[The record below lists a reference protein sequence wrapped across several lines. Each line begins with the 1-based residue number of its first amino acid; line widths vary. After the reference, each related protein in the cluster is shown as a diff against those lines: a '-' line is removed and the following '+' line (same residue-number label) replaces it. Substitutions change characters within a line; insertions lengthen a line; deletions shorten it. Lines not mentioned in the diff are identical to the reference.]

1 VLVLV
6 VVLIATNAL
15 TLAALALVLS
25 RPPARLV
32 ARWKR
37 SRQIRSDPEAAAAL
51 DRTPAPPGPRGSTR
65 RLISVEILNP
75 VELAGTRSRWAGIA
89 GALLPGL
96 TRRIVYDQTLR
107 ILKQQLADQQV
118 LADVRIHTLRPA
130 PPATRVRS
138 GTATSPGE
146 PTATFTDEIEQV
158 DLAAVEAPADD
169 V

>member
-6 VVLIATNAL
+6 VVLIVTNLLA
-15 TLAALALVLS
+15 LAALALVLS

-32 ARWKR
+32 TRWKR
-37 SRQIRSDPEAAAAL
+37 SRTIRSDPAAAAAL

-107 ILKQQLADQQV
+107 ILKQQLAEQQV
-118 LADVRIHTLRPA
+118 LADVRIHTLRPT
-130 PPATRVRS
+130 PAATPARS
-138 GTATSPGE
+138 GTGE

-158 DLAAVEAPADD
+158 DLAQVEAPAEDA
-169 V
+169 